1 MDVQNKVD
9 EIVAAVENARSMPM
23 SASCVVNRAELV
35 GLLQDLRAALP
46 AELAQAQS
54 VMADH
59 EQVVA
64 EAEAQAE
71 RIIQGAHSERGSLI
85 SDTEVVRRAQAE
97 ADRILAEARAEVETK
112 RVEADDYVD
121 SKLANFEVVLT
132 KTLGAVGRGRTK
144 LRGDSSV
151 FESDADGESDGEEFR
166 PQSRITPSPEV
177 DEYVDVKLATL
188 ENVLS
193 ATLEAVGKGRDKL
206 LGKAPI
212 DELGAYLAAADQAQ
226 QAKDRAEAVA
236 AGFAADANGDD
247 IAWYREDVPQQQ
259 TWPEQTPAAAGWQ
272 APAPTSTRRPR
283 SSPAASTPRCT
294 AAATTR
300 PARPTRTAP
309 SGGSRPAAT
318 CSRSTRST
326 RSSPATRPGRSRAA
340 TATCSRSRATARSST
355 MPGGTPSRRPGR
367 LPAAAGQPARPSA
380 AAAGGPGRDQLLRH
394 QHDRH
399 DQAPGARRPVGRE
412 RPDRS
417 GPGRAART
425 EVGPGGR
432 LR

>member
-64 EAEAQAE
+64 DAQSEAE
-71 RIIQGAHSERGSLI
+71 RIIQGAHAERGSLI
-85 SDTEVVRRAQAE
+85 SDTEVVRQARAE
-97 ADRILAEARAEVETK
+97 ADRILAQARAEVEGK
-112 RVEADDYVD
+112 RAEADDYVD

-151 FESDADGESDGEEFR
+151 FESEPEGEGDGEEFR
-166 PQSRITPSPEV
+166 PQRISPSPEV

-188 ENVLS
+188 EVVLS
-193 ATLEAVGKGRDKL
+193 KTLEAVGKGRDKL

-226 QAKDRAEAVA
+226 QLKDRAEAVA
-236 AGFAADANGDD
+236 AGFAADGDEQS
-247 IAWYREDVPQQQ
+247 WYGADVPQQQ

-272 APAPTSTRRPR
+272 
-283 SSPAASTPRCT
+283 TPGGDQY
-294 AAATTR
+294 AAAQQPDQYAQAYGGGFD
-300 PARPTRTAP
+300 PAGQADPYAAAQWGHQGQDTH
-309 SGGSRPAAT
+309 GGYPQQPAY
-318 CSRSTRST
+318 
-326 RSSPATRPGRSRAA
+326 P
-340 TATCSRSRATARSST
+340 
-355 MPGGTPSRRPGR
+355 
-367 LPAAAGQPARPSA
+367 AGQPGADGWGHP
-380 AAAGGPGRDQLLRH
+380 GPGATGAYPQQQGYGGQQYDGWGQETGGHYPQQPPAPPALPPAVPQQQSLDETSFFDTSMIDMTRLR
-394 QHDRH
+394 
-399 DQAPGARRPVGRE
+399 E
-412 RPDRS
+412 L
-417 GPGRAART
+417 
-425 EVGPGGR
+425 GGR
-432 LR
+432 

>member
-64 EAEAQAE
+64 GAEAEAE
-71 RIIQGAHSERGSLI
+71 RIIQGAHAERGSLI

-112 RVEADDYVD
+112 RAEADDYVD

-151 FESDADGESDGEEFR
+151 FETPYEGETDGEEFR
-166 PQSRITPSPEV
+166 PQPRITPSPEV

-212 DELGAYLAAADQAQ
+212 DELGAYLAAADEAQ
-226 QAKDRAEAVA
+226 QAKNRAEAVA
-236 AGFAADANGDD
+236 AGFATDADGEEVP
-247 IAWYREDVPQQQ
+247 WYREEVPQQQ

-272 APAPTSTRRPR
+272 APGVDQYAAAQQPGGQYAEVYGGGFDPAGQGDPYGGQYGYGQQQHQQQHQQQGY
-283 SSPAASTPRCT
+283 PAAQEQGGYGYPQQQQGY
-294 AAATTR
+294 AAQQYDAYGY
-300 PARPTRTAP
+300 PQ
-309 SGGSRPAAT
+309 
-318 CSRSTRST
+318 
-326 RSSPATRPGRSRAA
+326 
-340 TATCSRSRATARSST
+340 
-355 MPGGTPSRRPGR
+355 
-367 LPAAAGQPARPSA
+367 QPANPPA
-380 AAAGGPGRDQLLRH
+380 VPQQPGLDETSFFDTSMIDMTRLR
-394 QHDRH
+394 
-399 DQAPGARRPVGRE
+399 E
-412 RPDRS
+412 L
-417 GPGRAART
+417 
-425 EVGPGGR
+425 GGR
-432 LR
+432 

>member
-35 GLLQDLRAALP
+35 GLLQDLRSALP
-46 AELAQAQS
+46 AELAHAQS

-64 EAEAQAE
+64 DAEAEAE
-71 RIIQGAHSERGSLI
+71 RIIQGAHAERGSLI

-112 RVEADDYVD
+112 RAEADDYVD

-151 FESDADGESDGEEFR
+151 FETEYDGESDGEEFR
-166 PQSRITPSPEV
+166 PQPRITPSPEV

-236 AGFAADANGDD
+236 AGFAAAVDADGEEVP
-247 IAWYREDVPQQQ
+247 WYREEVPQQQ
-259 TWPEQTPAAAGWQ
+259 SWPEQTPAAAGWQ
-272 APAPTSTRRPR
+272 
-283 SSPAASTPRCT
+283 SPGTDQYAAV
-294 AAATTR
+294 AQQ
-300 PARPTRTAP
+300 
-309 SGGSRPAAT
+309 
-318 CSRSTRST
+318 
-326 RSSPATRPGRSRAA
+326 
-340 TATCSRSRATARSST
+340 
-355 MPGGTPSRRPGR
+355 PGGQYAEVYGGGYDP
-367 LPAAAGQPARPSA
+367 AGQADPYGAQYGYGQQQSPQQPPQGYPAGQEQGGYGYPQQGYA
-380 AAAGGPGRDQLLRH
+380 AQQYDAWGNPQPEAGGGYPQQPANPPVLPQQQAGLDETSFFDTSMIDMTRLR
-394 QHDRH
+394 
-399 DQAPGARRPVGRE
+399 E
-412 RPDRS
+412 L
-417 GPGRAART
+417 
-425 EVGPGGR
+425 GGR
-432 LR
+432 

>member
-35 GLLQDLRAALP
+35 GLLQELRAALP

-64 EAEAQAE
+64 DAQAEAE
-71 RIIQGAHSERGSLI
+71 RIIQGAHAERGSLI

-97 ADRILAEARAEVETK
+97 ADRILAEARAEVEAK
-112 RVEADDYVD
+112 RAEADDYVD

-151 FESDADGESDGEEFR
+151 FETEYEGESDGEEFR
-166 PQSRITPSPEV
+166 PQPRITPSPEV

-236 AGFAADANGDD
+236 AGFAADADGDD

-272 APAPTSTRRPR
+272 APGADQY
-283 SSPAASTPRCT
+283 
-294 AAATTR
+294 AAAQQ
-300 PARPTRTAP
+300 
-309 SGGSRPAAT
+309 
-318 CSRSTRST
+318 
-326 RSSPATRPGRSRAA
+326 
-340 TATCSRSRATARSST
+340 
-355 MPGGTPSRRPGR
+355 PGGQYAEVYGGGYDPAGQGDPYGAQWSEAGGGYGQQPGY
-367 LPAAAGQPARPSA
+367 PAAGQEQGGYGYPQPQQGYGAQPYDAWGHPRSE
-380 AAAGGPGRDQLLRH
+380 AGGGYPQQPANPPAVPQQQQAGLDETSFFDTSMIDMTRLR
-394 QHDRH
+394 
-399 DQAPGARRPVGRE
+399 E
-412 RPDRS
+412 L
-417 GPGRAART
+417 
-425 EVGPGGR
+425 GGR
-432 LR
+432 